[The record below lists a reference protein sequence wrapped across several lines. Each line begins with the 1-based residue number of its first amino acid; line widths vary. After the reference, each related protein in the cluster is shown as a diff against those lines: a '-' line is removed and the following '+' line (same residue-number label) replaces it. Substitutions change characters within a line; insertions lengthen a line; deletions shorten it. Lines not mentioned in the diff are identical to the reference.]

1 MGKFKI
7 EDVRNSLIECGF
19 LTKEQSAELSDEQL
33 SKYYFVNDLGM
44 DSLDVIILAQ
54 DLEKISCL
62 VIPDDE
68 FWECRTVQDVL
79 DIEC

>member
-7 EDVRNSLIECGF
+7 EDVRNSLIRCGF
-19 LTKEQSAELSDEQL
+19 LTNERSAELSDEQL
-33 SKYYFVNDLGM
+33 SKYYFANDLGM
-44 DSLDVIILAQ
+44 DSIDVIILAQ

-79 DIEC
+79 NLEC